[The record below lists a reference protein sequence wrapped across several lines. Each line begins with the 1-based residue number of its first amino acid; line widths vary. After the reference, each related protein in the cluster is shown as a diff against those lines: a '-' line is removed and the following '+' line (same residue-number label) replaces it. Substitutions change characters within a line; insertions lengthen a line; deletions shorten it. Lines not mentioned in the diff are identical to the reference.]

1 MPTVQEP
8 VAGNWY
14 RQHDD
19 SRRFQVLA
27 VEKDRDVIKIQYA
40 DGAIEEM
47 DFAAWRQLD
56 LHLSEEPAK

>member
-8 VAGNWY
+8 VMGNWY

-19 SRRFQVLA
+19 SRKFQVVA
-27 VEKDRDVIKIQYA
+27 IEKETDLIKIQYT
-40 DGAIEEM
+40 DGSVEDL

-56 LHLSEEPAK
+56 LHLADAPDK